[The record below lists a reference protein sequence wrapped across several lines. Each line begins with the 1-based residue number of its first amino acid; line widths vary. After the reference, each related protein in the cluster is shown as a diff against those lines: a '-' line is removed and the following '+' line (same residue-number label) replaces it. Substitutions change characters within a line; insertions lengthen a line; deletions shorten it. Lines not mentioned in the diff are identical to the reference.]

1 MCNAFYRL
9 EDETEELEQLK
20 ETDLFATTTTTTT
33 TVKPKYYP
41 KISSTIWG
49 GKSVL
54 QPIN

>member
-20 ETDLFATTTTTTT
+20 EKDLFATPTT
-33 TVKPKYYP
+33 TVRPKYFP

-54 QPIN
+54 QPTN